1 VDGKIKM
8 LDMDSLQARVKE
20 LTVVY
25 VNKLPEYQGVFS
37 AFADRMMSNPDQ
49 SLIEEI
55 LRDAHK
61 LAGSAGSYGFI
72 DLGNAAAN
80 LEAGCQ
86 ILLDTADISDEG
98 VNDLSMTLITLIN
111 LIESTINS
119 EKSDAQ
125 ISP

>member
-1 VDGKIKM
+1 M